1 MAKAPAPSGDMFSI
15 IRIGKG
21 DGAIIL
27 NTTVTVVSRYL
38 IVVIVLSIGVGS
50 VVVSFV
56 VVLLDIKTIVL
67 EDVAGGISVAAVVN
81 DEGAG
86 AINSTHPA
94 FIWDR

>member
-1 MAKAPAPSGDMFSI
+1 MAKAPAPSGAVFSI
-15 IRIGKG
+15 ILIGKG

-27 NTTVTVVSRYL
+27 TTTVKVVSRYS
-38 IVVIVLSIGVGS
+38 IVVIVLSIGVGA

-56 VVLLDIKTIVL
+56 VVLLDIKTIAL

-86 AINSTHPA
+86 AVN
-94 FIWDR
+94 